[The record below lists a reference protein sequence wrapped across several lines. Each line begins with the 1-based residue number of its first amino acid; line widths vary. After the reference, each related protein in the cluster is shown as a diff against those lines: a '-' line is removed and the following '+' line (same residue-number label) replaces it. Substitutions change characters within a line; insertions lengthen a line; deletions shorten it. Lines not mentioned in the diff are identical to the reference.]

1 MNKSVGMGERYAVKE
16 RAQQMDNSEEYVRS
30 YTFRVSEQETMFR
43 DLFGKEEFE
52 EVRKKGFAQRKP
64 YLQYLKEETERKL
77 KEQDGETDEWGD

>member
-1 MNKSVGMGERYAVKE
+1 LQESQERKG
-16 RAQQMDNSEEYVRS
+16 SETMSMQEYVRS
-30 YTFRVSEQETMFR
+30 YTSQVSEQETMFR